1 MAEGNDTT
9 TPVKMDINVNKR
21 DREDSSSPPT
31 DSVQSPQYKS
41 QRRASGVHDN
51 TTDVSIQNSDSSV
64 YTTDAQHID
73 KTYDLIQE
81 MRKEQNEA
89 LAHIKSE
96 QTATKKMFE
105 SKLDKLKKE
114 LLESMIGRIKAVKD
128 ECILEVSKLDKRLDD
143 FETKTKA
150 HDELVRQLQETHGTG
165 YKTSF
170 EPQVSI
176 IVSNVP
182 YQEGE
187 DIREKMKEMINTHLV
202 LPNEHII
209 NCERTQFRQNRP
221 GVVKVEMA
229 SLEAKIRVLRAKSK
243 LREVT
248 GYKRTYIC
256 SAKSH
261 SERVAERNFKTL
273 LNELPYGKSFRV
285 TGHGIIVRNDE
296 SGYGDRSDTTG
307 EETNGDERGR
317 SGDGESGDGQRR
329 DGERGGRRRGGGRGG
344 DGRWEMRGGGRGGD
358 RSLERRGGGRGGD
371 RSLEVRGG
379 GRGFRGRGAGGYG
392 LGGHGGGRGD
402 S

>member
-1 MAEGNDTT
+1 
-9 TPVKMDINVNKR
+9 
-21 DREDSSSPPT
+21 
-31 DSVQSPQYKS
+31 
-41 QRRASGVHDN
+41 
-51 TTDVSIQNSDSSV
+51 
-64 YTTDAQHID
+64 
-73 KTYDLIQE
+73 
-81 MRKEQNEA
+81 
-89 LAHIKSE
+89 
-96 QTATKKMFE
+96 
-105 SKLDKLKKE
+105 
-114 LLESMIGRIKAVKD
+114 MIGRIKAVKD
-128 ECILEVSKLDKRLDD
+128 ECILEVSKLDKRLDN

-170 EPQVSI
+170 EPLVSI

-187 DIREKMKEMINTHLV
+187 DIREKMKEMITTHLV

-229 SLEAKIRVLRAKSK
+229 SLEAKIRVLRAKSR
-243 LREVT
+243 LREVA

-273 LNELPYGKSFRV
+273 LNEVPYGKSFRV

-296 SGYGDRSDTTG
+296 SGCGDRSDTTG

-317 SGDGESGDGQRR
+317 SGDGESGERSGDGQRR
-329 DGERGGRRRGGGRGG
+329 AGKRGGRRRGG
-344 DGRWEMRGGGRGGD
+344 DGRWEIRGGGDRSLEGRGGGRGGD
-358 RSLERRGGGRGGD
+358 RSL
-371 RSLEVRGG
+371 
-379 GRGFRGRGAGGYG
+379 
-392 LGGHGGGRGD
+392 
-402 S
+402 